1 MTLAETSTAGRLH
14 QYPVS
19 TGSGG
24 LRSRPAPSVT
34 SVEPAGSPASPP
46 RKQAV
51 TIYDVAR
58 AVGVAPSTVSRA
70 FARPGRV
77 NAETAE
83 RIRAAATQLGYRAN
97 PLARALS
104 TSRTQM
110 LALMVSDVTNP
121 FYSELIRGAQTA
133 ASDAEYTVLLV
144 DARESDTVEREALE
158 RVLPA
163 VEGVVIGS
171 SRMSDSA
178 IRTIAKQTAMV
189 VLNRSVADVPS
200 VVSDNPRGMRRA
212 AEHLGELG
220 HTSITYVA
228 GPEASWADGVRWR
241 ALREAGY
248 ELELGTRR
256 IGPFAPT
263 VAGGARAAADLAAQ
277 SPAATAAV
285 AYNDLMAVGL
295 IRGLEHAGLQVPEDI
310 SVVGF
315 DDILVSQLVTPPL
328 TTVAAPMHTMGHT
341 AVRNL
346 LAIIKGAQAA
356 TGDAFVLPTK
366 LVVRGSTAQR
376 SRKRTSPA
384 LGTTSVSGSAS

>member
-1 MTLAETSTAGRLH
+1 MRQEGER
-14 QYPVS
+14 
-19 TGSGG
+19 
-24 LRSRPAPSVT
+24 RSAP
-34 SVEPAGSPASPP
+34 
-46 RKQAV
+46 

-58 AVGVAPSTVSRA
+58 AAGVAPSTVSRT

-77 NAETAE
+77 NSETAA
-83 RIRAAATQLGYRAN
+83 RIRAVAEELGYRAN
-97 PLARALS
+97 PVARALS

-110 LALMVSDVTNP
+110 IALIVSDVTNP
-121 FYSELIRGAQTA
+121 FYAPLIRGAQA
-133 ASDAEYTVLLV
+133 AAAEAGFVVLLE
-144 DARESDTVEREALE
+144 DAQESAQVERQALE
-158 RVLPA
+158 RVLPV
-163 VEGVVIGS
+163 VEGIVIGS

-189 VLNRSVADVPS
+189 VLNRAVADVPS

-228 GPEASWADGVRWR
+228 GPEASWADGIRWR

-248 ELELGTRR
+248 ELELTTRR
-256 IGPFAPT
+256 VGPFAPT
-263 VAGGARAAADLAAQ
+263 VAGGARAGAELAAQ
-277 SPAATAAV
+277 DPRPTAV
-285 AYNDLMAVGL
+285 IAYNDLMAIGL
-295 IRGLEHAGLQVPEDI
+295 LRGLAHAGVRVPEEM
-310 SVVGF
+310 SVVGV

-328 TTVAAPMHTMGHT
+328 TTVAAPTHAMGLT

-346 LAIIKGAQAA
+346 LAIIKGAHA
-356 TGDAFVLPTK
+356 TTEEAFVLPVK